1 MTSPCAKRPLA
12 LLKTAVRHPDRNLR
26 RAMGQRCLGIVDTI
40 DLATAGDGMA
50 FAQEILGKLVED
62 DEVTLVELVRRARTW
77 SPANQVV
84 LVQVVL
90 RHDLDGSSSSLL
102 DEILAWQPADEV
114 KRIIW
119 KSRS

>member
-1 MTSPCAKRPLA
+1 
-12 LLKTAVRHPDRNLR
+12 
-26 RAMGQRCLGIVDTI
+26 
-40 DLATAGDGMA
+40 MA